1 MDLFLK
7 VLFPFCLLPLGP
19 ILGNSFSY
27 QAWLHEHILFQPAFL
42 LYDCQFA
49 SHHHRFQAFINIQIF
64 SVHLLFLH
72 ITLGTLLHIISSLPL
87 GSYRDFLFQN
97 FKVLNLCFNV
107 LLGSALF
114 SIFSLQALT
123 KVSCFLHATSFYH
136 LPFCSGNTTVKMN
149 CYYLSSSLT
158 PYRKHKLLIFSTECL
173 YKM

>member
-1 MDLFLK
+1 MSTSYSN
-7 VLFPFCLLPLGP
+7 LLSYYMTVSLLGV
-19 ILGNSFSY
+19 IIDS
-27 QAWLHEHILFQPAFL
+27 
-42 LYDCQFA
+42 
-49 SHHHRFQAFINIQIF
+49 R
-64 SVHLLFLH
+64 HLLIYRSLVSTYYSFILH
-72 ITLGTLLHIISSLPL
+72 WELHIISSLPL
-87 GSYRDFLFQN
+87 GSCRDFLFQN

-158 PYRKHKLLIFSTECL
+158 PYCKHKLLIFSTECL
-173 YKM
+173 YKML